1 MDLTTLGLNSGKL
14 LRAVLSG
21 VAVFIT
27 GIAVYQVPPDFAH
40 LYQPA
45 IQGALAFLTSL
56 GLTAAA
62 KRSE

>member
-1 MDLTTLGLNSGKL
+1 MNISNPIVRAIGSGI
-14 LRAVLSG
+14 
-21 VAVFIT
+21 AVFLT